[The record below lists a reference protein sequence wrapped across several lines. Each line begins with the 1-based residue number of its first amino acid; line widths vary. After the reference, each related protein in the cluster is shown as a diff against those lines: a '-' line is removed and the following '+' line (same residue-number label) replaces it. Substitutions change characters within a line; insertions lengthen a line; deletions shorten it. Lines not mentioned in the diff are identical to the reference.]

1 MDNAEPGLP
10 TVVRSVVAKAR
21 GFFTSLNG
29 EQGGDDVL
37 RRAASVLTQT
47 GEDFLPAVVREIAD
61 MLDAEVAY
69 VGELTGT
76 DRLRTVASWRNGA
89 LGESVEFPL
98 GGSPLE
104 RTGDRSTRSY
114 YSCVR
119 VHFPDDAAL
128 AAVDADGYIAVP
140 LVGTRDDVIGAIV
153 AVTRRPLNNEAGAK
167 GLLQLLAG
175 RVAAELERARAEREL
190 RKSEHHLLQVQRV
203 EAIGWL
209 AGNIA
214 HDFNNLL
221 MIVIGYGEI
230 LQDRAGGQE
239 VSELLAAA
247 RRASTLTKQLLAFGR
262 RQVMQVQRV
271 DINRVVSQVQTMLS
285 RVLGPEVRL
294 TTTLDA
300 SIPSVEV
307 DPGQLE
313 QVLVNLAMNARDAMP
328 NGGSLQIESTVLDV
342 TRPYFQ
348 MPSGRYV
355 RLSVTDSGFG
365 MPPDVLSQIFEPF
378 FTTKGNRGTGLGL
391 SSVYGIVKQSGGYI
405 WCDSAPGQGTT
416 FTIYLKPAAG
426 IAETEVPHTQ
436 PQERAAGGE
445 ERVLVVDDEP
455 AVRKLL
461 ARILRSRG
469 YDVFETEDAHSALAL
484 MNSANKPMDLVVT
497 DIVMPSMSG
506 VRLAE
511 QIRAQWP
518 SVKILFVSG
527 FPSAD
532 AIPASELPYSA
543 LLGKPFTPD
552 EIEAKVRELLDGGSK
567 TMVKR
572 TQ

>member
-1 MDNAEPGLP
+1 MDTDEPGLP
-10 TVVRSVVAKAR
+10 TVVRNVVAKAR
-21 GFFTSLNG
+21 GLFTSLHVP
-29 EQGGDDVL
+29 EGDDIL
-37 RRAASVLTQT
+37 RRAASVLTKT

-61 MLDAEVAY
+61 MLDAEVAF

-76 DRLRTVASWRNGA
+76 DRLRTVAAWRAGA
-89 LGESVEFPL
+89 LADSIEYAL
-98 GGSPLE
+98 AGSPLE
-104 RTGDRSTRSY
+104 RTTDRSIRSY

-119 VHFPDDAAL
+119 VHFPDDASL
-128 AAVDADGYIAVP
+128 AGFDADGFIALP
-140 LVGTRDDVIGAIV
+140 LVGTRDEIIGAIV

-167 GLLQLLAG
+167 SLLHLLAG
-175 RVAAELERARAEREL
+175 RVAAELERARTEREL

-221 MIVIGYGEI
+221 MIVIGYAEI
-230 LQDRAGGQE
+230 LQDRASSQE
-239 VSELLAAA
+239 LSELLAAS

-271 DINRVVSQVQTMLS
+271 DINRVVSQVQTMLA
-285 RVLGPEVRL
+285 RVMGPEVRL
-294 TTTLDA
+294 TTTLDP

-328 NGGSLQIESTVLDV
+328 NGGGLTVETTVLDV
-342 TRPYFQ
+342 NRPYFQ

-355 RLSVTDSGFG
+355 RLSVTDTGSG
-365 MPPDVLSQIFEPF
+365 MPPEVLSQIFEPF

-405 WCDSAPGQGTT
+405 WCDSSPGQGTT

-426 IAETEVPHTQ
+426 LADAETPNA

-455 AVRKLL
+455 AVRRLL

-484 MNSANKPMDLVVT
+484 MSSANRPMDLVVT

-511 QIRAQWP
+511 QIREQWP
-518 SVKILFVSG
+518 TVKILFVSG
-527 FPSAD
+527 FPTSEAL
-532 AIPASELPYSA
+532 PASEMSSIP

-552 EIEAKVRELLDGGSK
+552 EIEMKVRELLDGGR
-567 TMVKR
+567 TIVKR
-572 TQ
+572 AS